1 MKNFA
6 ARRPTFSI
14 EALKTPALALGAL
27 AFLVGLGSWLI
38 NGFDTPTRILLAVG
52 ILLLGVFIAID
63 PESQETLGVAR
74 AIFDPDATR
83 AEFAI
88 LVRSDQKGHGLGHA
102 LLDKLVRYSR
112 ARGATRVVGQVLPDN
127 RPMLDLAES
136 LGFRRRFVLGEGVVE
151 VELALA

>member
-1 MKNFA
+1 M
-6 ARRPTFSI
+6 
-14 EALKTPALALGAL
+14 
-27 AFLVGLGSWLI
+27 
-38 NGFDTPTRILLAVG
+38 
-52 ILLLGVFIAID
+52 
-63 PESQETLGVAR
+63 AR
-74 AIFDPDATR
+74 ATFDPDGTR